1 MAQAV
6 QAAAEKQPAEEDR
19 LKTMRH
25 SAAHVMAEAVLQLFP
40 DAKLGIGPAI
50 QDGFYYD
57 FQLPRSLVPEDLE
70 EIEKRMREL
79 VKQNA
84 AFERRELTAQEAVA
98 LFEQRSQPFKVE
110 LIRDLTSGRAEGVR
124 DEAAESPD
132 AEGVQG
138 DRVSLYKQGAFEDLC
153 G

>member
-6 QAAAEKQPAEEDR
+6 HEAPQADAAADER

-57 FQLPRSLVPEDLE
+57 FQLPRTLVPDDLE

-84 AFERRELTAQEAVA
+84 PFERRELPAAEAVTH
-98 LFEQRSQPFKVE
+98 FEQRKQPFKVE
-110 LIRDLTSGRAEGVR
+110 LIQDLTSGGAEGVR

-138 DRVSLYKQGAFEDLC
+138 DVEIGRA
-153 G
+153 

>member
-6 QAAAEKQPAEEDR
+6 QAAPEAQEKADER

-25 SAAHVMAEAVLQLFP
+25 SAAHVLAEAVVQLFP

-57 FQLPRSLVPEDLE
+57 FQLPRSLVPDDLE

-84 AFERRELTAQEAVA
+84 PFERRELTAAEAIAV
-98 LFEQRSQPFKVE
+98 FEELAQPFKVE
-110 LIRDLTSGRAEGVR
+110 LI
-124 DEAAESPD
+124 
-132 AEGVQG
+132 
-138 DRVSLYKQGAFEDLC
+138 
-153 G
+153 